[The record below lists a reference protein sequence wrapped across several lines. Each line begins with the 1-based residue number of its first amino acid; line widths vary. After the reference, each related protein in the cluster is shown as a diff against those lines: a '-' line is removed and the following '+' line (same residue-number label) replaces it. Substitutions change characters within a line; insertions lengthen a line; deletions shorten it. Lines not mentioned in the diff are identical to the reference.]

1 MELNQWS
8 KLDHFHAGEAW
19 GNPGQMNYSLLRRLD
34 RARAYVGYPFIIT
47 SGNQGV
53 HSPNSLHYQGRAV
66 DFVVKRPKSVTLCD
80 VLLSLLRFDFTGVGI
95 YPHWKPSGGFHLEFS
110 GERDSVRKLWMGIY
124 EKSEGG
130 DRIQTYHALTVEN
143 LAKHGAFLK
152 ITKRGI
158 A

>member
-1 MELNQWS
+1 MTPKQWAEL
-8 KLDHFHAGEAW
+8 KHFHPGEKW
-19 GNPGQMNYSLLRRLD
+19 GNPSQMQFSLLSRLD
-34 RARAYVGYPFIIT
+34 RARAHIGHPFIIT

-53 HSPNSLHYQGRAV
+53 HSKNSLHYTGRAV
-66 DFVVKRPKSVTLCD
+66 DFVVMRPKDVTLCD

-110 GERDSVRKLWMGIY
+110 GERGSIRKLWMGIY
-124 EKSEGG
+124 EKTESG

-152 ITKRGI
+152 ISKRGN